1 MAKLLALHPL
11 GQIFAFFCGLLA
23 LLIITT
29 RKKSS
34 IALHINF
41 GLLYYLMAALGFAI
55 GVMMYSHSGRN
66 YMPLWI
72 NIHQIIAVIVMIL
85 FGIGAGTGFLLLKK
99 GRELSNILRLHRF
112 SNYLSMFSFVIQ
124 GIIGM
129 RLFLN
134 LQ

>member
-124 GIIGM
+124 GIIGVM
-129 RLFLN
+129 LFIN
-134 LQ
+134 LK